1 MSIFRPEIDK
11 IAEIPVSAL
20 AYLGDAVFELHVRLH
35 YLQPPQNPKEYHQ
48 LVVNRVRAESQ
59 AQFLSC
65 LDLTPAESEL
75 VRRGRNAAGSASRKL
90 DPNIYQKA
98 TGFEVLIGY
107 LYLTD
112 PERLEQILTQLV
124 QPNPSNSAL

>member
-11 IAEIPVSAL
+11 IVEIPVSAL

-35 YLQPPQNPKEYHQ
+35 YIHPPQNPKEYHQ

-59 AQFLSC
+59 AQFLDW
-65 LDLTPAESEL
+65 LELTPAESDL

-124 QPNPSNSAL
+124 QFNHSSSAH

>member
-20 AYLGDAVFELHVRLH
+20 AYLGDAVFELHVRLQ
-35 YLQPPQNPKEYHQ
+35 YIQPPRNPKEYHQ
-48 LVVNRVRAESQ
+48 LVVDRVRAESQ
-59 AQFLSC
+59 AQFLEG
-65 LDLTPAESEL
+65 LDLTPTESDL

-112 PERLEQILTQLV
+112 PQRLEAVLSRLFEPTQ
-124 QPNPSNSAL
+124 STSAH